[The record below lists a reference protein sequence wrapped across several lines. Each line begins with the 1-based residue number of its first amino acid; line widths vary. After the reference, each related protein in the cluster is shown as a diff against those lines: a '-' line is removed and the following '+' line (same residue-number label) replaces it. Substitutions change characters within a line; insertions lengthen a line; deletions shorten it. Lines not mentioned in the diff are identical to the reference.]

1 MITEEYIIKHEGIK
15 LKPYLCPAGKLTIG
29 VGRNI
34 EDNGISTDEAIYI
47 LKNDIKRCESE
58 LREIFDHFD
67 LFDENKKTSLIDIIF
82 QLGKPSFLKFKKMIR
97 AIKKG
102 DWQESVRELKDSRL
116 CREVPSRCEDNS
128 ELMSTP

>member
-1 MITEEYIIKHEGIK
+1 MNIENYIIKHEGIR

-34 EDNGISTDEAIYI
+34 EDNGISEDEAIYI

-58 LREIFDHFD
+58 LREIFDNFD
-67 LFDENKKTSLIDIIF
+67 LFDENKKTALIDIIF
-82 QLGKPSFLKFKKMIR
+82 QLGKPRFLKFKKMIR

-116 CREVPSRCEDNS
+116 CREMPSRCEDNVR
-128 ELMSTP
+128 LMGG